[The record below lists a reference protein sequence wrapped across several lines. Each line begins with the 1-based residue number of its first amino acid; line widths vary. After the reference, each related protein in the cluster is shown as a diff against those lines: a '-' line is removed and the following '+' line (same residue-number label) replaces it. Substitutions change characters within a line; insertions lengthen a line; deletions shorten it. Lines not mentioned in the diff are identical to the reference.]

1 MGSEALVSSLIKG
14 ELRAFTELTSSG
26 KSGSF
31 FFYSIDGK
39 YVLKTIRE
47 DEFAFLRKILKEYHE
62 HVKKHKQTL
71 VPKFLSLN
79 KIAFDHE
86 GLRRGLGM
94 NKVYFVVMNN
104 IFSSKY
110 LVHERYDLK
119 GSTFKRAFFEQGA
132 ERPDDKQFRQA
143 MKDLD
148 FLRWQ
153 KSVDITS
160 TQQKLMMETLKAD
173 CLFFESLGIIDYSLL
188 VGIHFRDRDNKA
200 PNEQSMEDSLCFD
213 DEDEELP
220 DGELEEEST
229 CLQFESPNQK
239 EVYLVGIIDI
249 LTCFSSIKKKLEYA
263 IKRVCVGDHISCIP
277 PTPYKDR
284 FLNFIETIS
293 HTSASKRSKPDPKSD
308 LDDPKLAAIPRHSE
322 ISPSFE
328 PIVVQKPLLKHLK
341 VGVKLPQ
348 SVAIQ
353 RARAQ
358 LIANRRANAYLAN
371 V

>member
-47 DEFAFLRKILKEYHE
+47 DEFAFLRKILKQYHE

-71 VPKFLSLN
+71 VPKFFSLN

-86 GLRRGLGM
+86 GLRKGLGM

-119 GSTFKRAFFEQGA
+119 GSTYKRAFFQDGA
-132 ERPDDKQFRQA
+132 QRPDEKEFRQA

-153 KSVDITS
+153 NKIDVTP
-160 TQQKLMMETLKAD
+160 TQQKMLMDILKID
-173 CLFFESLGIIDYSLL
+173 CEFFESLGIIDYSLL
-188 VGIHFRDRDNKA
+188 LGIHFKDRG
-200 PNEQSMEDSLCFD
+200 EQAVGDHRLEDSLCFD

-229 CLQFESPNQK
+229 CLQFESPNQQ
-239 EVYLVGIIDI
+239 EVYLIGIIDI
-249 LTCFSSIKKKLEYA
+249 LTCFGSIKKKLEYA
-263 IKRVCVGDHISCIP
+263 VKRVCVGDHISCIP
-277 PTPYKDR
+277 PTPYKQR
-284 FLNFIETIS
+284 FLKFVETIS
-293 HTSASKRSKPDPKSD
+293 QSRQLKSTIGAQGKIDEKKSD
-308 LDDPKLAAIPRHSE
+308 ENDNMLQLPSSLQPMAIPKL
-322 ISPSFE
+322 
-328 PIVVQKPLLKHLK
+328 PLIKKLK
-341 VGVKLPQ
+341 VGVRRNPVQ
-348 SVAIQ
+348 GSSGP
-353 RARAQ
+353 AQ